1 MDLFKDSAVLLV
13 SLPVYLVLIVVEIA
27 WGHWHNR
34 PTYSLGGTLTNF
46 TLAGLNVALDVCLRG
61 FWFVALSAVYQ
72 NRLVELDQPW
82 AYWTVLLV
90 GQDFLFYWLHRIDHS
105 CRLFWAVHATHHSSA
120 EFNLT
125 VGVRPSVL
133 QPVYRFAWFLPLALL
148 GGRPEDVLFAY
159 SVTQL
164 YGVLVHTQH
173 VGHLGPL
180 EWVMVTPSHH
190 RVHHG
195 SNPQYLDKNFGML
208 LIVWDRLFGTF
219 EKEGEEVRFGLSGQQ
234 PATANPVRAIVGE
247 WAAIGNGLRQ
257 SETLRM
263 KAAAVLW
270 SRARKEAALPP
281 ENDFPSLDK
290 PPSARPD
297 SRQCN

>member
-1 MDLFKDSAVLLV
+1 
-13 SLPVYLVLIVVEIA
+13 
-27 WGHWHNR
+27 
-34 PTYSLGGTLTNF
+34 
-46 TLAGLNVALDVCLRG
+46 

-72 NRLVELDQPW
+72 YRLFELNHPW
-82 AYWTVLLV
+82 AYWIVLLV
-90 GQDFLFYWLHRIDHS
+90 GQDFLFYWLHRVDHS

-133 QPVYRFAWFLPLALL
+133 QPVYRFAWFLPLALV
-148 GGRPEDVLFAY
+148 GSRPEDVLFAY

-173 VGHLGPL
+173 VGRLGPL

-195 SNPQYLDKNFGML
+195 VNPQYRDKNFGMF

-219 EKEGEEVRFGLSGQQ
+219 QREEEEVRYGLSGQQ
-234 PATANPVRAIVGE
+234 AATADPVRAVVGE
-247 WAAIGNGLRQ
+247 WMAIERAVRQVEAMREKIRALFGSPAVFGL
-257 SETLRM
+257 
-263 KAAAVLW
+263 KA
-270 SRARKEAALPP
+270 RT
-281 ENDFPSLDK
+281 
-290 PPSARPD
+290 PSAQAEGLGILTPTVPCLRPEGP
-297 SRQCN
+297 Q